1 MTSLE
6 SATHRDEIQGQID
19 DRPERRPL
27 KTMHQVTLTHH
38 DGYAELSIT
47 SDHMRDIVRIYIREH
62 TATVVKER
70 DNDVL
75 RGKTFSEGLGQY
87 VLECLVREEPPTEEE
102 VHRRLYGGI

>member
-1 MTSLE
+1 
-6 SATHRDEIQGQID
+6 
-19 DRPERRPL
+19 
-27 KTMHQVTLTHH
+27 MHKVTLEHH
-38 DGYAELSIT
+38 DGYAELVIS

-87 VLECLVREEPPTEEE
+87 VLECLVKEEPPTDDE
-102 VHRRLYGGI
+102 RMRDLYKGIIK